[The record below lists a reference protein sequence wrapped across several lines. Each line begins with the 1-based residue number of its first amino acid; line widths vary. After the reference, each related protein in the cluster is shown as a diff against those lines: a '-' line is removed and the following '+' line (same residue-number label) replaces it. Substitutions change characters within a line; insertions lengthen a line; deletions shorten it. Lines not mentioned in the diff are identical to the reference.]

1 MSLFGS
7 LITGV
12 SALGAQAQSI
22 SMIAN
27 NIANVNTVGYKRR
40 EAAFSSLVTSESRNA
55 RYTPGSV
62 LARAIQKIDGQGA
75 LQQTNSTTDVA
86 ISGNG
91 FFVVQRTPTGLQE
104 KLFTRAGSFSEDA
117 NGYLR
122 NTAGFYLMGWRI
134 DENGALPA
142 GRDDISS
149 TEAVNVSLL
158 GGLTKATTTAE
169 FAINLDA
176 AEAPSAWPVGSS
188 TAADFKRTVRVF
200 DSLGEGQ
207 NLELQFTKHES
218 PTAFA
223 LSSFVGTG
231 TTRTTLLTATTG
243 VNPGEEIVV
252 NVGDDSATFTI
263 TATSTVQDLINF
275 VNDDTTL
282 QQVATAQLTENG
294 QIRITAR
301 NFGETV
307 AITNGAQSGSA
318 GAAAAIGFTTMAP
331 YNHTTGAVGVGTGLL
346 PTTVLDGI
354 ANVDDTETLSIT
366 VGLDNH
372 VFTITA
378 TNTVQDLIDSINTN
392 MAGVASASLDQNGAI
407 RIMAMDAADTVA
419 VTNGVVVGT
428 GAATAMGFT
437 AVAGVQPTVPTP
449 FPDSGLDQ
457 TANTFGWWQLSL
469 VDLDTGTILNQGSL
483 NFNSDGSLN
492 GAANINGIREV
503 MLTNVNWGNGS
514 ELQDISL
521 DIGGLTQFSGEYNV
535 TAASQNGAELGLRTG
550 VEIDRNGIVSAR
562 FSNGQTS
569 KLFQL
574 PLATFTAVNG
584 LSEQSGNS
592 FIQSAESGSYN
603 LREAGNGGAG
613 LVEGSSVETS
623 NVDIADE
630 FTKMIVTQR
639 SYSAGTKVIR
649 TADEMTEELLRL
661 R

>member
-12 SALGAQAQSI
+12 SALSAQAQSI

-40 EAAFSSLVTSESRNA
+40 EAAFQSLVTSESRNA

-62 LARAIQKIDGQGA
+62 LARAVQKIDGQGA
-75 LQQTNSTTDVA
+75 LQQTNSTTDIA

-134 DENGALPA
+134 DENGQLPA

-158 GGLTKATTTAE
+158 GGLTKATSTAE

-176 AEAPSAWPVGSS
+176 AEAPTSYPVGAV
-188 TAADFKRTVRVF
+188 AADFKRTVRVF

-218 PTAFA
+218 PTAYSLSAFA
-223 LSSFVGTG
+223 GTG
-231 TTRTTLLTATTG
+231 AERDDLLTATTG
-243 VNPGEEIVV
+243 VDAGETIRI
-252 NVGDDSATFTI
+252 NVGGTTSTFTV
-263 TATSTVQDLINF
+263 TSSSTVQDLIDF
-275 VNDDTTL
+275 VNDDTNL
-282 QQVATAQLTENG
+282 QLVATAQLTSGG

-301 NFGETV
+301 AFGDTV
-307 AITNGAQSGSA
+307 NITNGTQTGSA
-318 GAAAAIGFTTMAP
+318 GAATAIGFTTMSP
-331 YNHTTGAVGVGTGLL
+331 SNSSTGAGGTGLTA
-346 PTTVLDGI
+346 TTVLDSI
-354 ANVDDTETLSIT
+354 TNVDDTETLSIT
-366 VGLDNH
+366 VGSSNY
-372 VFTITA
+372 VFTINT
-378 TNTVQDLIDSINTN
+378 TNTVQDLITGINTN
-392 MAGVASASLDQNGAI
+392 LAGVASATLTSTGAI
-407 RIMAMDAADTVA
+407 KITAQNFSDSVA

-437 AVAGVQPTVPTP
+437 AAAGSQPTVPNL
-449 FPDSGLDQ
+449 FPDTGLDQ

-469 VDLDTGTILNQGSL
+469 VDLDTGTVLNSGSL

-492 GAANINGIREV
+492 GLESVDGIKEV
-503 MLTNVNWGNGS
+503 MLSDINWGNGS

-569 KLFQL
+569 QLFQL

-592 FIQSAESGSYN
+592 FIQSSESGSYN
-603 LREAGNGGAG
+603 LREAGSGGAG